1 MSYKHL
7 GRGGCQLLH
16 SDEELDGKVLG
27 CFGKPLVC
35 HGDILV
41 EVLNELKSK
50 GEQL

>member
-16 SDEELDGKVLG
+16 RDEELDCKVLG
-27 CFGKPLVC
+27 CFAKQP

-50 GEQL
+50 GEQI

>member
-1 MSYKHL
+1 MSCKHL

-16 SDEELDGKVLG
+16 NEELDGKVLG
-27 CFGKPLVC
+27 CFAKQLFC

>member
-16 SDEELDGKVLG
+16 NEELDGKVLG
-27 CFGKPLVC
+27 CFVSQAC